1 MSYFCI
7 REWEHHEVPRFCEMN
22 CSPVLETHIQA
33 HIYAQTSK
41 SLPVTSYTVHAVI
54 ESSYIRDQYLKWK
67 ILMHLRCT
75 ALWKEAERVTERKQ
89 QRTLQCTYCDSV
101 DTNVF
106 WDLKKLAIEFQ
117 FQQVG
122 HYIEKLQKL
131 SHEYTGLYACSKMR
145 LTRFFKNK

>member
-7 REWEHHEVPRFCEMN
+7 REWEHHEVPRCCEMN

-54 ESSYIRDQYLKWK
+54 ESSYIRDQHPKWK

-75 ALWKEAERVTERKQ
+75 ALWEGSREGNWAQTTENIAVHVLWFCGHQSILRSQ
-89 QRTLQCTYCDSV
+89 EIGNWISISAGRTLYREASKTVSWIYRLICLLQDEI
-101 DTNVF
+101 NVF
-106 WDLKKLAIEFQ
+106 L
-117 FQQVG
+117 
-122 HYIEKLQKL
+122 
-131 SHEYTGLYACSKMR
+131 
-145 LTRFFKNK
+145 